1 MVVKLSSNKR
11 IIDYTNKKEEVKFMG
26 LTCKQFGKMRSIM
39 KRVDNQIEK
48 SKSDKRERK
57 HKKENK

>member
-1 MVVKLSSNKR
+1 
-11 IIDYTNKKEEVKFMG
+11 MG
-26 LTCKQFGKMRSIM
+26 ITCKQFGKMRGIM
-39 KRVDNQIEK
+39 KKVDNQIEK

>member
-1 MVVKLSSNKR
+1 
-11 IIDYTNKKEEVKFMG
+11 MG
-26 LTCKQFGKMRSIM
+26 LTCKQFGKMKSIM
-39 KRVDNQIEK
+39 KRVNNQIEK